1 MWSLVTYS
9 HYFKIK
15 FNTVELAK
23 VCLCLVLFNT
33 VIINTIPYVDNN
45 DHIHGIIFAV
55 PGFWILEY
63 KLL

>member
-1 MWSLVTYS
+1 M
-9 HYFKIK
+9 
-15 FNTVELAK
+15 ELTK

-45 DHIHGIIFAV
+45 DHIHGTIFAV